1 MSHRAPGAAHRTPP
15 NVWGTSASARRRV
28 RRDPQ
33 TGRLRPDAA
42 GGQIPTVSEI
52 SAGGMVVREHRGA
65 HQVAIIA
72 RYNRGGRLEWVLPK
86 GHPEGEEDHYEAAM
100 REVAE
105 ETGISGDILTE
116 LGHIEYTF
124 TVPGRR
130 IHKTVHHFLLRATG
144 GELTIENDPD
154 QEAVDVAWVD
164 VDRLTGRLTFLNE
177 RRIVELAREL
187 MAEFF
192 DITPPPPT
200 IRPRR
205 VVPMLRRLPSG
216 LIPAQFRNDDAEAAK
231 KPPTPYELAQKLAR
245 VQQQPFQPTEAA
257 EPTEDTKP
265 AEQPREPAVD
275 SEEVTEAETG
285 STQSSASTGNLPE
298 DSAPESDPETTQQ
311 ANIPKPSAA
320 LFQKRRNPNT

>member
-1 MSHRAPGAAHRTPP
+1 
-15 NVWGTSASARRRV
+15 
-28 RRDPQ
+28 
-33 TGRLRPDAA
+33 
-42 GGQIPTVSEI
+42 
-52 SAGGMVVREHRGA
+52 MVVREHRGA

-200 IRPRR
+200 VRPRR

-216 LIPAQFRNDDAEAAK
+216 LIPAQFRNNDAEAAK

-245 VQQQPFQPTEAA
+245 AQQQPVQ
-257 EPTEDTKP
+257 EDDGV
-265 AEQPREPAVD
+265 A
-275 SEEVTEAETG
+275 EAETS
-285 STQSSASTGNLPE
+285 STHSSASTGNLPE
-298 DSAPESDPETTQQ
+298 DSAPESDPETPQQ
-311 ANIPKPSAA
+311 PDVPKPSAA

>member
-1 MSHRAPGAAHRTPP
+1 
-15 NVWGTSASARRRV
+15 
-28 RRDPQ
+28 
-33 TGRLRPDAA
+33 
-42 GGQIPTVSEI
+42 
-52 SAGGMVVREHRGA
+52 MVVREHRGA

-86 GHPEGEEDHYEAAM
+86 GHPEGEENHYEAAM

-116 LGHIEYTF
+116 LGHIEYSF

-177 RRIVELAREL
+177 RRIVELAREM

-205 VVPMLRRLPSG
+205 VVPMIRRLPSG
-216 LIPAQFRNDDAEAAK
+216 LIPPQFRNDDAEAAK

-245 VQQQPFQPTEAA
+245 AQQQP
-257 EPTEDTKP
+257 P
-265 AEQPREPAVD
+265 AKAVTLSDNGQEPANADGHAAV
-275 SEEVTEAETG
+275 EESV
-285 STQSSASTGNLPE
+285 SKQSPDTTGNVPK
-298 DSAPESDPETTQQ
+298 DSAPESDPETPQQ
-311 ANIPKPSAA
+311 PAIPKPSAA
-320 LFQKRRNPNT
+320 LFKKRRNPNS

>member
-1 MSHRAPGAAHRTPP
+1 
-15 NVWGTSASARRRV
+15 
-28 RRDPQ
+28 
-33 TGRLRPDAA
+33 
-42 GGQIPTVSEI
+42 
-52 SAGGMVVREHRGA
+52 MVVREHRGV

-86 GHPEGEEDHYEAAM
+86 GHPEGEEDHHEAAM

-192 DITPPPPT
+192 DISPPPAT

-205 VVPMLRRLPSG
+205 VVPMTRRLPSG
-216 LIPAQFRNDDAEAAK
+216 LIPAQFRTDDDAVK

-245 VQQQPFQPTEAA
+245 AQQPQQPQAPQPAAPNGTSEALA
-257 EPTEDTKP
+257 LESNEPQAPEESQD
-265 AEQPREPAVD
+265 ASESQPK
-275 SEEVTEAETG
+275 
-285 STQSSASTGNLPE
+285 
-298 DSAPESDPETTQQ
+298 DSAPEAVSESDEQPK
-311 ANIPKPSAA
+311 IPKPSAA
-320 LFQKRRNPNT
+320 LFKKRQTPNT

>member
-1 MSHRAPGAAHRTPP
+1 
-15 NVWGTSASARRRV
+15 
-28 RRDPQ
+28 
-33 TGRLRPDAA
+33 
-42 GGQIPTVSEI
+42 
-52 SAGGMVVREHRGA
+52 MVVREHRGS

-177 RRIVELAREL
+177 RRIVELARDM

-192 DITPPPPT
+192 NITPPPPT

-205 VVPMLRRLPSG
+205 VVPMIRRLPSG
-216 LIPAQFRNDDAEAAK
+216 LIPPQFRADEAETTR

-245 VQQQPFQPTEAA
+245 AQQQPTQPNEHAKAATTEQSEPEAA
-257 EPTEDTKP
+257 P
-265 AEQPREPAVD
+265 ADEAAPASKEPA
-275 SEEVTEAETG
+275 
-285 STQSSASTGNLPE
+285 STQSSASPDNLPK
-298 DSAPESDPETTQQ
+298 DSTEESQPDTPRQPD
-311 ANIPKPSAA
+311 IPKPSAA
-320 LFQKRRNPNT
+320 LFQKRRKPKR

>member
-1 MSHRAPGAAHRTPP
+1 
-15 NVWGTSASARRRV
+15 
-28 RRDPQ
+28 
-33 TGRLRPDAA
+33 
-42 GGQIPTVSEI
+42 
-52 SAGGMVVREHRGA
+52 
-65 HQVAIIA
+65 
-72 RYNRGGRLEWVLPK
+72 
-86 GHPEGEEDHYEAAM
+86 M

-177 RRIVELAREL
+177 RRIVELAREM

-205 VVPMLRRLPSG
+205 VVPMMRRLPSG
-216 LIPAQFRNDDAEAAK
+216 LIPVQFRNDDAETAK

-245 VQQQPFQPTEAA
+245 AQQQPSQPADEAQ
-257 EPTEDTKP
+257 DKP
-265 AEQPREPAVD
+265 QDGVVDQVAAKVARECKESA
-275 SEEVTEAETG
+275 
-285 STQSSASTGNLPE
+285 STQSTASGDNLPK
-298 DSAPESDPETTQQ
+298 DSTPESDPDTPRRPD
-311 ANIPKPSAA
+311 IPKPSAA
-320 LFQKRRNPNT
+320 LFQKRRKPKR

>member
-1 MSHRAPGAAHRTPP
+1 
-15 NVWGTSASARRRV
+15 
-28 RRDPQ
+28 
-33 TGRLRPDAA
+33 
-42 GGQIPTVSEI
+42 
-52 SAGGMVVREHRGA
+52 MVVREHRGI

-86 GHPEGEEDHYEAAM
+86 GHPEGEEDHHEAAI

-105 ETGISGDILTE
+105 ETGISGDILTH

-164 VDRLTGRLTFLNE
+164 VDRLTGRLTFINE

-192 DITPPPPT
+192 DISPPPAT
-200 IRPRR
+200 VRPRR
-205 VVPMLRRLPSG
+205 VVPMTRRLPSG
-216 LIPAQFRNDDAEAAK
+216 LIPPQFRNDDETLR

-245 VQQQPFQPTEAA
+245 AQQPVQQPD
-257 EPTEDTKP
+257 EPDTPDSEHDIQRLALESDESTASSQSQDSPDSLPKDSASDAVSEP
-265 AEQPREPAVD
+265 AEQPK
-275 SEEVTEAETG
+275 
-285 STQSSASTGNLPE
+285 
-298 DSAPESDPETTQQ
+298 
-311 ANIPKPSAA
+311 IPKPSAA
-320 LFQKRRNPNT
+320 LFKKRQTPNT

>member
-1 MSHRAPGAAHRTPP
+1 
-15 NVWGTSASARRRV
+15 
-28 RRDPQ
+28 
-33 TGRLRPDAA
+33 
-42 GGQIPTVSEI
+42 
-52 SAGGMVVREHRGA
+52 MVVREHRGA

-154 QEAVDVAWVD
+154 HEAVDVAWVD

-177 RRIVELAREL
+177 RRIVDLARQM

-216 LIPAQFRNDDAEAAK
+216 LIPPQFRDDEAEARR

-245 VQQQPFQPTEAA
+245 AQQLPQPEAEAPSDNGQQPAHAEEPDFQ
-257 EPTEDTKP
+257 
-265 AEQPREPAVD
+265 
-275 SEEVTEAETG
+275 
-285 STQSSASTGNLPE
+285 QSSETTGNVPK
-298 DSAPESDPETTQQ
+298 DSAPESEPETPQQ
-311 ANIPKPSAA
+311 PAVPKPSAA
-320 LFQKRRNPNT
+320 MFKKRRKPNS

>member
-1 MSHRAPGAAHRTPP
+1 
-15 NVWGTSASARRRV
+15 
-28 RRDPQ
+28 
-33 TGRLRPDAA
+33 
-42 GGQIPTVSEI
+42 
-52 SAGGMVVREHRGA
+52 MVVREHRGS

-86 GHPEGEEDHYEAAM
+86 GHPEGEEDHHEAAM

-177 RRIVELAREL
+177 RRIVELAREM

-205 VVPMLRRLPSG
+205 VVPMMRRLPSG
-216 LIPAQFRNDDAEAAK
+216 LIPVQFRNDDAETAK

-245 VQQQPFQPTEAA
+245 AQQQPSQPADEAQD
-257 EPTEDTKP
+257 EPQDG
-265 AEQPREPAVD
+265 AVD
-275 SEEVTEAETG
+275 QVAAKAERDCKDSA
-285 STQSSASTGNLPE
+285 STQSTASGDNLPK
-298 DSAPESDPETTQQ
+298 DSTPESDPDTPRRPD
-311 ANIPKPSAA
+311 IPKPSAA
-320 LFQKRRNPNT
+320 LFQKRRKPKR

>member
-1 MSHRAPGAAHRTPP
+1 
-15 NVWGTSASARRRV
+15 
-28 RRDPQ
+28 
-33 TGRLRPDAA
+33 
-42 GGQIPTVSEI
+42 
-52 SAGGMVVREHRGA
+52 MVVREHRGA

-86 GHPEGEEDHYEAAM
+86 GHPEGEEDHHEAAM

-177 RRIVELAREL
+177 RRIVELAREM

-205 VVPMLRRLPSG
+205 VVPMIRRLPSG
-216 LIPAQFRNDDAEAAK
+216 LIPPQFRNDDAEAVR

-245 VQQQPFQPTEAA
+245 AQQQPTQSKAVPSTNNSHEPASTDTAHQQCPSEEPTCQRAAA
-257 EPTEDTKP
+257 EPQDVAAPTRP
-265 AEQPREPAVD
+265 GSEQ
-275 SEEVTEAETG
+275 SL
-285 STQSSASTGNLPE
+285 ASTGNVPK
-298 DSAPESDPETTQQ
+298 DSVPESDPEPPQQ
-311 ANIPKPSAA
+311 PNIPKPSAA
-320 LFQKRRNPNT
+320 LFQKRRKPNT

>member
-1 MSHRAPGAAHRTPP
+1 
-15 NVWGTSASARRRV
+15 
-28 RRDPQ
+28 
-33 TGRLRPDAA
+33 
-42 GGQIPTVSEI
+42 
-52 SAGGMVVREHRGA
+52 MVVREHRGV

-86 GHPEGEEDHYEAAM
+86 GHPEGEEDHYQAAM

-192 DITPPPPT
+192 DISPPPAT
-200 IRPRR
+200 VRPRR
-205 VVPMLRRLPSG
+205 VVPMTRRLPSG
-216 LIPAQFRNDDAEAAK
+216 LIPVQFRAEDDK

-245 VQQQPFQPTEAA
+245 AQQPSATAEEAA
-257 EPTEDTKP
+257 PE
-265 AEQPREPAVD
+265 EPAAVEFHD
-275 SEEVTEAETG
+275 
-285 STQSSASTGNLPE
+285 
-298 DSAPESDPETTQQ
+298 ESDSPSEPPQDSPTDTSPS
-311 ANIPKPSAA
+311 IPKPSAA
-320 LFQKRRNPNT
+320 LFKKRHTPNT